1 MTKIFKCT
9 TVINLYM
16 TIQEL
21 TMKPLQG
28 IPSERVRKIRD
39 KMLSSPFEYD
49 IERARCYTRI
59 WKQMEGSP
67 PCLRKAKAL
76 EEFLRCLPIRIDDNE
91 LLVGKKSSK
100 IRADPFEIE
109 LGTHVSIYEV
119 LLSDQVDESIK
130 KMLMGQLNHL
140 ERYAPFTEQE
150 RNDLKNNIIP
160 FWKGKTLSNRKVER
174 LKEAGLFE
182 DLTGPMAAILGRLL
196 AQNPG
201 TYALLAD
208 MQGHVIPGYKR
219 VLELGF
225 KGIEK
230 MATEGLAK
238 LKETDE
244 NYEQRKDFYEAVLV
258 TSKAVCDYS
267 NRYAE
272 LAVKMAE
279 NANEERKV
287 VLLKIAER
295 ARRVPALPPTSFME
309 AIQSV
314 WMTNVVMEM
323 SYGDMNIFSQG
334 RVDQYLY
341 PFYAA
346 DLEEGRITYKQ
357 ALGAIEEYLVKLA
370 SVVIAGQNNITIGGV
385 DNDGND
391 ATNDVSF
398 MFLEAIANVKSLL
411 NTLSIRISSKTPRE
425 FFKRVIETFRF
436 TAGMAIHN
444 DEILIP
450 QLQKDGYSLED
461 ARDYS
466 IVGCV
471 EPTGTGNDFSYTGG
485 NGIFMA
491 VVLNM
496 ALNEGRVLLLGE
508 KQVGA
513 KTPDPSTFKSFEDVK
528 KAFADQ
534 LAFSIDKVVKMAEL
548 KDKVFA
554 EEFPSPLISS
564 TIEGCL
570 ESGNDITR
578 SGARYN
584 NSCMNGQALGTVVN
598 SLAAIRWA
606 VFEQKLITMEELVK
620 HLRNNFKGAEALKQQ
635 LRNKAPKYGNGDE
648 EVDELAKWVMEL
660 FSNIPRK
667 YHVRGGDG
675 IYRSSLV
682 SAAGTQVLEG
692 KMLGATPDGRIQG
705 EAVSNGLSPVNGT
718 EKNGLTMALR
728 SVALASR
735 DALLTNGVALNVRIN
750 PSLID
755 NDKGIDQLTS
765 IVEAYFEL
773 GGRELQINPVS
784 SETLKDAQAH
794 PERYPDLSVKVSGYS
809 ARFID
814 LSKNLQD
821 DIIARTVFSEF

>member
-1 MTKIFKCT
+1 
-9 TVINLYM
+9 
-16 TIQEL
+16 
-21 TMKPLQG
+21 MKPLEG
-28 IPSERVRKIRD
+28 IPSERIRNIRD

-59 WKQMEGSP
+59 WKQMEDSP
-67 PCLRKAKAL
+67 PCMRKAKAL
-76 EEFLRCLPIRIDDNE
+76 EEFLHCIPIRIDDEE

-100 IRADPFEIE
+100 KRADPFEIE
-109 LGTHVSIYEV
+109 LGPHVSIYGV
-119 LLSDQVDESIK
+119 LLNDDVDDNIK
-130 KMLMGQLNHL
+130 KMLMGQLNYL

-150 RNDLKNNIIP
+150 RNDLKNDIIP
-160 FWKGKTLSNRKVER
+160 FWNGKTLKNRKVEC

-182 DLTGPMAAILGRLL
+182 DVTGPMAAVLGRLL
-196 AQNPG
+196 SQSPG

-219 VLELGF
+219 VLKIGF

-230 MATEGLAK
+230 MASEGLSK

-244 NYEQRKDFYEAVLV
+244 NYEQRKDFYESVLV

-267 NRYAE
+267 NRYAD
-272 LAVKMAE
+272 LALEKAE
-279 NANEERKV
+279 NANEERTAE
-287 VLLKIAER
+287 LLKIAER
-295 ARRVPALPPTSFME
+295 ARRVPALPPRSFKE

-323 SYGDMNIFSQG
+323 SYGEMNIFSQG

-341 PFYAA
+341 PYYAS
-346 DLEEGRITYKQ
+346 DLEEGRITYEE
-357 ALGAIEEYLVKLA
+357 ALGLIEEYLVKLA

-385 DNDGND
+385 DKEGND
-391 ATNDVSF
+391 ATNEVSF

-425 FFKRVIETFRF
+425 FLERAIETFRH

-444 DEILIP
+444 DDIQIP

-491 VVLNM
+491 IVFNM
-496 ALNEGRVLLLGE
+496 ALNEGRVLLLGD

-513 KTPDPSTFKSFEDVK
+513 KTPDPSTFTSFEDVK

-534 LAFSIDKVVKMAEL
+534 LAFAIDYVVKMAEI

-578 SGARYN
+578 SGALYN

-606 VFEQKLITMEELVK
+606 VFEKKLVTMEEFIK
-620 HLRNNFKGAEALKQQ
+620 HLRSNFSGAETLRGQ
-635 LRNKAPKYGNGDE
+635 LLNKAPKYGNGDE
-648 EVDELAKWVMEL
+648 KVDELAKWVMEL
-660 FSNIPRK
+660 FSELPRK

-682 SAAGTQVLEG
+682 SAAGSQVLEG
-692 KMLGATPDGRIQG
+692 KLLGATPDGRLQG
-705 EAVSNGLSPVNGT
+705 EAVSNGLSPANGT
-718 EKNGLTMALR
+718 ERNGLTMTLR

-735 DALLTNGVALNVRIN
+735 DALLTNGVALNVRID
-750 PSLID
+750 PSLIE
-755 NDKGIDQLTS
+755 NEGGIDRLTS
-765 IVEAYFEL
+765 MVEAYFEL
-773 GGRELQINPVS
+773 GGRELQINPIS
-784 SETLKDAQAH
+784 SKILKDAQAH
-794 PERYPDLSVKVSGYS
+794 PEKYADLSVKVTGYS

-814 LSKNLQD
+814 LSKALQD
-821 DIIARTVFSEF
+821 DIIARTVFNEL